1 MKDCQ
6 SGKIKELTVMP
17 LMVREF
23 AFSKRVRMIFLS
35 YAAKNL

>member
-23 AFSKRVRMIFLS
+23 AFSKGTRGIFLRD
-35 YAAKNL
+35 ATKNL